1 MVTMLHLVRLKFI
14 RLKFICQLDNRLMS
28 VWKDEMSSWVDISEY
43 ITASSA
49 NSLILELI
57 WHVMSLM

>member
-1 MVTMLHLVRLKFI
+1 MVMMLHLVKM
-14 RLKFICQLDNRLMS
+14 KFICQVLDQVDNRLMS
-28 VWKDEMSSWVDISEY
+28 VWKDEMSSLVVISEY

-57 WHVMSLM
+57 